1 MEPTGFLI
9 QPFKLSDRL
18 MAASAGSSGLLRVGG
33 RPAILLQGLE
43 AALHALS
50 HEQVSAQTL
59 RHC

>member
-1 MEPTGFLI
+1 
-9 QPFKLSDRL
+9 
-18 MAASAGSSGLLRVGG
+18 MAASAGSSGLQRVGG